1 MKGAG
6 RMALK
11 NTRQRAAILE
21 ILRNRREPASA
32 EEIHEELSRMGN
44 APALSTV
51 YRNLERFVR
60 DGLAVTEL
68 LGDSVTRYAVPREQ
82 HGHYLICTG
91 CSTKLHI
98 RDCPLS
104 ELEEKLARDTGFAIE
119 SHTLTLYGK
128 CPRCRKREQKSASG
142 REGQKK

>member
-1 MKGAG
+1 
-6 RMALK
+6 MALK
-11 NTRQRAAILE
+11 NTRQRAAILQ
-21 ILRNRREPASA
+21 ILRSRREPVSA
-32 EEIHEELSRMGN
+32 EEIHEELSRRGN

-82 HGHYLICTG
+82 HGHYLVCTG
-91 CSTKLHI
+91 CSAKI
-98 RDCPLS
+98 RIQDCPLS
-104 ELEEKLARDTGFAIE
+104 DLEERLSRDTGFSIE

-128 CPRCRKREQKSASG
+128 CPRCMEREKARPGGG
-142 REGQKK
+142 REDKK

>member
-1 MKGAG
+1 
-6 RMALK
+6 MALK
-11 NTRQRAAILE
+11 NTRQRAAILK
-21 ILRNRREPASA
+21 ILRSRQEPVSA
-32 EEIHEELSRMGN
+32 EEIYAELCREGE

-68 LGDSVTRYAVPREQ
+68 LGDSVTRYTVPREQ

-91 CSTKLHI
+91 CSAKIHI
-98 RDCPLS
+98 EDCPLS
-104 ELEEKLARDTGFAIE
+104 ELEEKLSQETGFSIE

-128 CPRCRKREQKSASG
+128 CPRCMERDKHKE
-142 REGQKK
+142 